1 MDIHRCLSAE
11 VSELQEPFSVFR
23 IVKFRKLLRVDHVA
37 RIEETTIIYRVIHKS
52 LRDFEN

>member
-23 IVKFRKLLRVDHVA
+23 IVKFRKLLRVNHVA
-37 RIEETTIIYRVIHKS
+37 RIEETTIIYRVIRKS
-52 LRDFEN
+52 FRDFEN